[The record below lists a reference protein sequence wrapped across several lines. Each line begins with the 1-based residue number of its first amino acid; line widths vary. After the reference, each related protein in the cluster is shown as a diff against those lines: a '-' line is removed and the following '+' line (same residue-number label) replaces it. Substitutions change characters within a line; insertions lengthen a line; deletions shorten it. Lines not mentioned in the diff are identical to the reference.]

1 MQEIIELS
9 DSNDYS
15 SDDKNLNRNTKHS
28 INSIEIIDLSIA
40 SQVDRAKQD
49 ESKTGI
55 ISEIIEDSEVYLSTP
70 TNSRVKPHNI
80 INAQLSFDNN
90 NSIEISAPLIHD
102 DISTSKTAPSGNITI
117 RSDPISAKASQ
128 RKETPRG
135 LLDNIIDNDISSD
148 KTFNDTSGINRTF
161 DFKTAASRCSPGE
174 LDKKVVTARNIG
186 GATSISPLKEST
198 SPPPNIFQSSPSHTI
213 ESPPSH
219 NVQSSSNLLDS
230 LSNTMDSLSHVIGS
244 QPNIIKS
251 QSQTSSRNHSPTGSS
266 INQKPVEQSDIEDDH
281 SLILRPKSYD
291 KNLNKISN
299 KKTVKPYISSFSIPP
314 SDVNMNKSTNKKLRV
329 KKIIS
334 GGKVLTEDV
343 ELDLPMFLDESG
355 SDFDLDGSS
364 PLKKKQKRSKT
375 VHTTASIIT
384 DNIVLPL
391 ARSKTVEGP
400 RNLHR
405 EYTLDESANLKA
417 EYARLSKYIIN
428 AKSFTDEE
436 SKQMIKT
443 CLQGNKEAFKKVNQI
458 CKDNQKIREQ
468 IIIELPNSLVKILE
482 KTQHDYKSLLEPAT
496 IQVSYN
502 EDLPMIRFLR
512 RVDSVYDFNHDYYY
526 PCDNKI
532 MEENEVLLYYDAK
545 TFFQQYAKDK
555 RLLYKSIGQL
565 TKRNKYV
572 ILVLYDLQKLKKT
585 IELIED
591 NRYKERVTERLS
603 GSQNGSP
610 SKNGSRAKKSN
621 LLEIAD
627 LDMKVFDIEQRIRFI
642 DREWKIKIHT
652 VNSHLEFLHS
662 LPNLV
667 TLIAK
672 KRMDAALRFMKYAH
686 INVRSG
692 TDKTDILK
700 KMLHEIGRIPELKTR
715 GISKQYPD
723 LQQLFQDFSTGQL
736 QSGLDGRH
744 LMSEKMEKR
753 LHKLFTSR
761 DPNEVIE

>member
-9 DSNDYS
+9 DSNEYS
-15 SDDKNLNRNTKHS
+15 SDDKNVNKNTKYS
-28 INSIEIIDLSIA
+28 NNSIEIIDLSMA
-40 SQVDRAKQD
+40 EHVDHTGQD
-49 ESKTGI
+49 QSKNVI
-55 ISEIIEDSEVYLSTP
+55 MPEIIEDSEVYLSTP
-70 TNSRVKPHNI
+70 TNSHVKPHG
-80 INAQLSFDNN
+80 INKASLDFDNN

-102 DISTSKTAPSGNITI
+102 DITTSNTAPSGDITI
-117 RSDPISAKASQ
+117 RSELVSTQTSQ
-128 RKETPRG
+128 RKESHRG
-135 LLDNIIDNDISSD
+135 LLDNIIDNDLSSD
-148 KTFNDTSGINRTF
+148 KSLNDTSGINRTF
-161 DFKTAASRCSPGE
+161 DCRTTAFDWSPKHLTNE
-174 LDKKVVTARNIG
+174 CVEARNIG
-186 GATSISPLKEST
+186 GPTSISPPKEYT
-198 SPPPNIFQSSPSHTI
+198 SPPTNTFQSSPSHII

-219 NVQSSSNLLDS
+219 NTKPPSDRIDS
-230 LSNTMDSLSHVIGS
+230 LTYTLD
-244 QPNIIKS
+244 S
-251 QSQTSSRNHSPTGSS
+251 QSQMMGSQRNIIESEKPISSKPFPPPESS
-266 INQKPVEQSDIEDDH
+266 IRNKPVNQSDQEDNR
-281 SLILRPKSYD
+281 SLIPGPGCYAKKS
-291 KNLNKISN
+291 NKISN
-299 KKTVKPYISSFSIPP
+299 RCIIKPYVSSS
-314 SDVNMNKSTNKKLRV
+314 SKRDCDEDENKTTNKKVRV
-329 KKIIS
+329 RKIVS
-334 GGKVLTEDV
+334 GGKLLTEDV

-375 VHTTASIIT
+375 AHAIRSIIT
-384 DNIVLPL
+384 DDIILPL
-391 ARSKTVEGP
+391 ARSKTIEGT
-400 RNLHR
+400 RNLQNEH
-405 EYTLDESANLKA
+405 TIDECSNLKV

-436 SKQMIKT
+436 SKQMIKAS
-443 CLQGNKEAFKKVNQI
+443 LQTNKEAFKKANQI
-458 CKDNQKIREQ
+458 CKDNQKMREQ
-468 IIIELPNSLVKILE
+468 IIIELPNSLMKILE
-482 KTQHDYKSLLEPAT
+482 NTQHDYKSLLEPAT
-496 IQVSYN
+496 IQVSYD

-555 RLLYKSIGQL
+555 RSLYKSIGQL

-572 ILVLYDLQKLKKT
+572 ILILYDLKKLEKT
-585 IELIED
+585 LELIED

-603 GSQNGSP
+603 GSQSASP
-610 SKNGSRAKKSN
+610 SKNGSKSRKTN
-621 LLEIAD
+621 ILEVAD

-652 VNSHLEFLHS
+652 VHSHLEFLHS

-686 INVRSG
+686 INVKSG

-723 LQQLFQDFSTGQL
+723 LQQLYQDFSTGEL

-744 LMSEKMEKR
+744 LMSEKMERR
-753 LHKLFTSR
+753 LHKLFTSC